1 MELANIP
8 VTALYAGLC
17 GLLSVVLAN
26 SVLYVRLRGQK
37 QPEWRAEAML
47 RVQANFVENVPLA
60 LILLL
65 VAELAG
71 LTSLMIHFFGAGL
84 VVCRILHAWGMG
96 THPGAN
102 YRRLIG
108 AQGTF
113 LIIAI
118 LSSAIIYL
126 FLN

>member
-60 LILLL
+60 LILLF

-71 LTSLMIHFFGAGL
+71 LASLMIHFSGL
-84 VVCRILHAWGMG
+84 V
-96 THPGAN
+96 
-102 YRRLIG
+102 
-108 AQGTF
+108 
-113 LIIAI
+113 
-118 LSSAIIYL
+118 
-126 FLN
+126 